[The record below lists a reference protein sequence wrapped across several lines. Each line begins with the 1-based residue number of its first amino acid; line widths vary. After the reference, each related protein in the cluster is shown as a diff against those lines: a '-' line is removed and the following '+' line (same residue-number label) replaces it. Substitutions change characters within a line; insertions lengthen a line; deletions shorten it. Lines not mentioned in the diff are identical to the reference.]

1 MPITPS
7 RLHNEQGPN
16 LFPDSFERLFR
27 MKPILA
33 GLAACLLLGACSGN
47 EAPAEPQPVPVR
59 IVTVASQTVPNVIE
73 LPGRVEPVRVAEVR
87 ARVTGIVQQRLY
99 EEGTDVRAGQPLF
112 RIDPRELRASYA
124 QTQAALQRAQAT
136 AANARAVVERYRP
149 LVEENAISGQ
159 EYDAA
164 LAASREAQANVAQIR
179 AQLEASSLQLG
190 YTTVRAPIGGR
201 VGRAQV
207 TEGALVS
214 QAEGTLMTRIEQIS
228 PVYVSFAQ
236 AASEVIRIR
245 RAIAAGEIDLDEDD
259 RVEVR
264 LTFSDG
270 AEYPVSGFID
280 FLAYSVDQ
288 ETGTV
293 ELRAEFPNPQNLLL
307 RGEFVRARIFAGQVQ
322 NGLTVP
328 QRAVSL
334 TESGGTVFVV
344 DREGKAAVRPVELG
358 AMVDGRWIVEGGI
371 RAGDRVIVSNLQ
383 KIRPGAPVKVVDAP
397 TGRSSA
403 KQTARAPRPA
413 STGGAD

>member
-1 MPITPS
+1 
-7 RLHNEQGPN
+7 
-16 LFPDSFERLFR
+16 

-33 GLAACLLLGACSGN
+33 GLVACLLLGACSGN
-47 EAPAEPQPVPVR
+47 EAPPEPQPVPVR
-59 IVTVASQTVPNVIE
+59 IVTVASQAVPNVIE

-245 RAIAAGEIDLDEDD
+245 RAIAAGEIDLDEND

-270 AEYPVSGFID
+270 TEYPVSGFID

-293 ELRAEFPNPQNLLL
+293 ELRAEFPNPDGLLL
-307 RGEFVRARIFAGQVQ
+307 SGEFVNARIYAGKATDVIAIPQAAV
-322 NGLTVP
+322 TV
-328 QRAVSL
+328 AD
-334 TESGGTVFVV
+334 SGGTVMIV
-344 DREGKAAVRPVELG
+344 DKDGKAALRPIKLGRLVGDKWVVESGLQP
-358 AMVDGRWIVEGGI
+358 
-371 RAGDRVIVSNLQ
+371 GDRVIVSNLQ
-383 KIRPGAPVKVVDAP
+383 KLQPGMPVQIANTPNGRAVAPAAP
-397 TGRSSA
+397 AA
-403 KQTARAPRPA
+403 K
-413 STGGAD
+413 AD

>member
-1 MPITPS
+1 M
-7 RLHNEQGPN
+7 HNERRPN
-16 LFPDSFERLFR
+16 PRLSTRERPSA

-33 GLAACLLLGACSGN
+33 GLAACLLLGACSEA
-47 EAPAEPQPVPVR
+47 EAPPAPQAIPVR
-59 IVTVASQTVPNVIE
+59 TVTVASQAVPNVIE

-99 EEGTDVRAGQPLF
+99 EEGTDVGAGQPLF

-179 AQLEASSLQLG
+179 AQLDASSLQLG
-190 YTTVRAPIGGR
+190 YTTVRAPIAGR

-228 PVYVSFAQ
+228 RVYVSFAQ

-245 RAIAAGEIDLDEDD
+245 RAIAAGEIDLDEND

-270 AEYPVSGFID
+270 TEYPVSGFID

-307 RGEFVRARIFAGQVQ
+307 PGEFVRARIFAGQVQ

-334 TESGGTVFVV
+334 TENGGTVFVV
-344 DREGKAAVRPVELG
+344 DAEGNAAIRPVELG
-358 AMVDGRWIVEGGI
+358 AMVEGRWIVESGL
-371 RAGDRVIVSNLQ
+371 AVGDRVIVSNLQ
-383 KIRPGAPVKVVDAP
+383 KIRPGAPVQIVKAASARTSAP
-397 TGRSSA
+397 SRPARSS
-403 KQTARAPRPA
+403 
-413 STGGAD
+413 GAE